1 MRIIDP
7 EGRLLFVGGID
18 DRPTN
23 KVEDL
28 DGANNHVKAALAD
41 MEAGRAVA
49 TPYATPY
56 GCSIKYGDAQ
66 DAPA

>member
-1 MRIIDP
+1 
-7 EGRLLFVGGID
+7 
-18 DRPTN
+18 
-23 KVEDL
+23 
-28 DGANNHVKAALAD
+28 VKAALAD

-56 GCSIKYGDAQ
+56 GCSIKYGDAE